1 MTDPARGSTG
11 PEYRRAMTLLQDPTA
26 LIADVTTEQRSERLN
41 DAGAAWAERIA
52 ADTANA
58 QLTYTVT
65 GRGIGSVGT
74 EIRAGKHRFL
84 VDEPAG
90 LAGDD
95 AAASPVEYA
104 LGALVSCQVVVFR
117 LYAQALGLTIDD
129 IEITAQGDLDVRKLF
144 GIDESGRAGFH
155 DVRVRVDITGPNTAE
170 EYEKLRAVVEEHCP
184 VLDLFANPVP
194 TSGALA

>member
-1 MTDPARGSTG
+1 M
-11 PEYRRAMTLLQDPTA
+11 PEYRRDMTLLSDQSTA
-26 LIADVTTEQRSERLN
+26 VLPEVTADERAARLA
-41 DAGAAWAERIA
+41 DAGAAWNERIA
-52 ADTANA
+52 RDASTAA
-58 QLTYTVT
+58 LTYTVT
-65 GRGIGSVGT
+65 GRGVGSVGT
-74 EIRAGKHRFL
+74 EIRSGRHRFL

-95 AAASPVEYA
+95 AAPSPVEYA

-129 IEITAQGDLDVRKLF
+129 IEITAEGDLDVRKLF

-170 EYEKLRAVVEEHCP
+170 EYDRLRAVVDEHCP
-184 VLDLFANPVP
+184 VLDLFANRVPV
-194 TSGALA
+194 SGELV

>member
-1 MTDPARGSTG
+1 MTILN
-11 PEYRRAMTLLQDPTA
+11 EQTA
-26 LIADVTTEQRSERLN
+26 PIADVTADERAQRLA
-41 DAGAAWAERIA
+41 DAGTTWNERIA
-52 ADTANA
+52 RDSANA
-58 QLTYTVT
+58 RLTYRVS
-65 GRGIGSVGT
+65 GRGVGSVGT

-84 VDEPAG
+84 VDEPTA

-104 LGALVSCQVVVFR
+104 LGALISCHVVVFR

-129 IEITAQGDLDVRKLF
+129 IEISAEGDLDVRKLF

-155 DVRVRVDITGPNTAE
+155 DVRVKVDITGPNTAE
-170 EYEKLRAVVEEHCP
+170 EYDRLRTVVQEHCP

-194 TSGALA
+194 TSGSLA

>member
-1 MTDPARGSTG
+1 MTIT
-11 PEYRRAMTLLQDPTA
+11 QDPTT
-26 LIADVTTEQRSERLN
+26 LIPEIPAEERAQRLST
-41 DAGAAWAERIA
+41 AGAAWNERIA
-52 ADTANA
+52 ADPRSAA
-58 QLTYTVT
+58 LTYRVV
-65 GRGIGSVGT
+65 GRGVGSVGT

-84 VDEPAG
+84 VDEPAA

-129 IEITAQGDLDVRKLF
+129 IEITAEGDLDVRKLF

-155 DVRVRVDITGPNTAE
+155 DVRVRVDITGPDAVE
-170 EYEKLRAVVEEHCP
+170 DYERLRAVVDEHCP

>member
-1 MTDPARGSTG
+1 
-11 PEYRRAMTLLQDPTA
+11 MTLIQEQIEI
-26 LIADVTTEQRSERLN
+26 IADVTSEERAARLSE
-41 DAGAAWAERIA
+41 AGRAWNERIA
-52 ADTANA
+52 AEPRTAE
-58 QLTYTVT
+58 LTYTVT
-65 GRGIGSVGT
+65 GRGIGAVAT

-95 AAASPVEYA
+95 IAASPVEYA

-117 LYAQALGLTIDD
+117 LYAQALGLTIEE
-129 IEITAQGDLDVRKLF
+129 IEITAEGDLDVRKLF

-155 DVRVRVDITGPNTAE
+155 DVRVTVDISGPDSDE
-170 EYEKLRAVVEEHCP
+170 QYENLRQVVDAHCP